1 MALQWIT
8 YASNIIAFLALG
20 VLYLQKQIKK
30 ENQITNALERSKEEN
45 QKITELLKEK
55 ERLIYGL
62 MKANK
67 TVANTAL
74 SGSIGQELNQPLGAS
89 NFNIQFL
96 KTTLEKGAHNPELAR
111 DILDSLEEDNMR
123 AATIVKSLRAIFSEG
138 TADRKDVQLEDLI
151 IKVLDIVKPE
161 LKSKNIQPQIRVDE
175 GLLIRV
181 NPTEIEK
188 VILNLLNNAI
198 QSLANYGSL
207 ARRISIEIIKV
218 GQSIHLSVSD
228 NGEGVS
234 AEFKPHLFDLF
245 STTRKSSMGLGL
257 WFCKHIIT
265 KYGGSIHYE
274 DVVGGGARF
283 VVEFPPG

>member
-1 MALQWIT
+1 M
-8 YASNIIAFLALG
+8 
-20 VLYLQKQIKK
+20 
-30 ENQITNALERSKEEN
+30 
-45 QKITELLKEK
+45 
-55 ERLIYGL
+55 
-62 MKANK
+62 
-67 TVANTAL
+67 
-74 SGSIGQELNQPLGAS
+74 
-89 NFNIQFL
+89 
-96 KTTLEKGAHNPELAR
+96 AR